1 MNAQIQV
8 RLMNL
13 NAAAFSAERYLP
25 LFSEERR
32 REILSFQR
40 ERDRR
45 AKILAEI
52 LARNLVAEKMLCPV
66 EEIQI
71 ARDERGK
78 PWILNSP
85 LQISLSHSR
94 NWVACSIGTAKSG
107 VDVEEDFSGALEIAK
122 FFFAPQEYFSLSRLQ
137 GEELRRKFLSLW
149 TLKESCA
156 KFLGTG
162 LDEEILRLDIEG
174 LQTRANFFCRNFY
187 LEGGAVVGV
196 CTEPG
201 TLINF
206 QQIKTPP
213 A

>member
-1 MNAQIQV
+1 MTNAQIQ
-8 RLMNL
+8 LHLINL
-13 NAAAFSAERYLP
+13 DAADLSAERYLP

-32 REILSFQR
+32 REILSFR
-40 ERDRR
+40 LERDRR

-52 LARNLVAEKMLCPV
+52 LVRGLAAQKMSCPV
-66 EEIQI
+66 EEILI
-71 ARDERGK
+71 ERDERGK

-94 NWVACSIGTAKSG
+94 SWAACTVGTVKSG
-107 VDVEEDFSGALEIAK
+107 VDVEEDFSDALETAK
-122 FFFAPQEYFSLSRLQ
+122 FFFAPQEYFSISRLQ
-137 GEELRRKFLSLW
+137 GDERRRKFLSLW
-149 TLKESCA
+149 TLKESYA

-201 TLINF
+201 TSINF
-206 QQIKTPP
+206 LQN
-213 A
+213 